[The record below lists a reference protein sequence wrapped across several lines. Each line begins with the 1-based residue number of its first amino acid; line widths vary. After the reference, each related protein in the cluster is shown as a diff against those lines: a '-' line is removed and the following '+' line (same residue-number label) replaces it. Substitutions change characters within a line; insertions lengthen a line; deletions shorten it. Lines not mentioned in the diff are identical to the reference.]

1 MSGEN
6 FDLVR
11 RFYRSWSDG
20 NIDGVLEIAD
30 PDIEF
35 DWSESR
41 SPYQGVYRGHEG
53 LARFWREQ
61 TEAWEKF
68 NIELVE
74 AIDCGPDCVIAVT
87 GVHGRGRGSGIA
99 IDATGAAGVEAAR
112 RRGAQRQAVP
122 EHGGGAPGRRALG
135 SPIGAMIFPPPGGYS
150 L

>member
-1 MSGEN
+1 MASGSIE
-6 FDLVR
+6 LVR
-11 RFYRSWSDG
+11 GFYRSWSDR
-20 NIDGVLEIAD
+20 NIDGVLKLAD

-53 LARFWREQ
+53 LVRFWREQ

-87 GVHGRGRGSGIA
+87 AVHGRGRGSGIA
-99 IDATGAAGVEAAR
+99 IDATGAAVWRLGDGVVLSVKLFQSTEEA
-112 RRGAQRQAVP
+112 RQAV
-122 EHGGGAPGRRALG
+122 ALWDLQ
-135 SPIGAMIFPPPGGYS
+135 SER
-150 L
+150 